1 MNIVELH
8 LQSLVLKQMDGYD
21 SSIQLFESLK
31 WQFYNCHMFKSLSRL
46 DLKTLM
52 QTSLDNR
59 SSSNGRVTIDKQLA
73 NLTTISHKVNSWAQ
87 NKRKK
92 QPSSQ
97 KALQF
102 EFERNM
108 YIQLVDECVQEEFV
122 LVHHHSLHRWNI

>member
-31 WQFYNCHMFKSLSRL
+31 WQFYNCHMFKSLSML

-52 QTSLDNR
+52 QTSLNNR